1 MYPFERF
8 TERAKKV
15 LTLAQQEAER
25 AHHSY
30 IGTEHLLLGLM
41 REEEGLA
48 AIVLAK
54 LGVEINGVRAT
65 IASVI
70 GRSDQIL
77 IRQRIP
83 TSRVKQVIQLSF
95 EEARKMGNNYVGTE
109 HLLLGLLVEGEGI
122 AAHVLQDLGATLE
135 KVRSEIDQL
144 LRSGGVTE
152 SKSVEPGRPIT
163 TRAKYPIDR
172 FTSAAK
178 NVLTLAQEEAERAH
192 HSYIGTEHLL
202 LGLLRQKEG
211 LAAAAL
217 ANLGVESNFV
227 RGTLMSAIGRNERI
241 VVQSIIPTS
250 RVKQVI
256 ELSFEEARKMGNN
269 YVGTEHLLLG
279 LLVEGEGLAAHV
291 LQDLGATLEKVRSE
305 IDRLGRSD
313 VIEGPPDP

>member
-1 MYPFERF
+1 
-8 TERAKKV
+8 
-15 LTLAQQEAER
+15 
-25 AHHSY
+25 
-30 IGTEHLLLGLM
+30 
-41 REEEGLA
+41 
-48 AIVLAK
+48 
-54 LGVEINGVRAT
+54 
-65 IASVI
+65 
-70 GRSDQIL
+70 
-77 IRQRIP
+77 
-83 TSRVKQVIQLSF
+83 VIQLSF

-241 VVQSIIPTS
+241 VIRMIIPTS
-250 RVKQVI
+250 RVKRVI
-256 ELSFEEARKMGNN
+256 EIAFEEARKIGNN

-279 LLVEGEGLAAHV
+279 LLVEGQGIAAHV
-291 LQDLGATLEKVRSE
+291 LEDLGATLEKVRSE
-305 IDRLGRSD
+305 MDRLRRSD
-313 VIEGPPDP
+313 GMEGPPDP

>member
-54 LGVEINGVRAT
+54 LGVEINEVRAT

-70 GRSDQIL
+70 GRSEEIL
-77 IRQRIP
+77 LRQRIP

-135 KVRSEIDQL
+135 KVRSEMDRL
-144 LRSGGVTE
+144 LRASG
-152 SKSVEPGRPIT
+152 VEPGRPIT

-313 VIEGPPDP
+313 VSEGPPAP

>member
-54 LGVEINGVRAT
+54 LGVEINEVRAT

-70 GRSDQIL
+70 GRSEEIL
-77 IRQRIP
+77 LRQRIP

-135 KVRSEIDQL
+135 KVRSEMDRL
-144 LRSGGVTE
+144 LRASG
-152 SKSVEPGRPIT
+152 VEPGSPIRPA
-163 TRAKYPIDR
+163 AKYPIDR
-172 FTSAAK
+172 FTDGAK
-178 NVLTLAQEEAERAH
+178 KVLTLAQEEAERAH

-227 RGTLMSAIGRNERI
+227 RGTLMSAIGRNEPI
-241 VVQSIIPTS
+241 VIRGIIPTS
-250 RVKQVI
+250 RVKRVI
-256 ELSFEEARKMGNN
+256 EIAFEEARKIGNN

-279 LLVEGEGLAAHV
+279 LLVEGQGIAAHV
-291 LQDLGATLEKVRSE
+291 LEDLGATLEKVRSE
-305 IDRLGRSD
+305 MDRLRRSD
-313 VIEGPPDP
+313 GIEGPPAP